1 MATTHIKRSTSASRL
16 VNYAEKRAVLKDGLN
31 LDVDYAKS
39 QFKQVREVYGN
50 QGKTQAYASRISFS
64 PKEFDPTNEDDQ
76 QKALDIAKEVYQ
88 KTYPN
93 QQVALYEHA
102 DTDALHIH
110 AVVGAIDLETGKKM
124 HGNWQEYREKLV
136 HNTDEIVQEHG
147 LAVTQVDPERYE
159 KRSMAEI
166 KMQDR
171 GQPTW
176 KDQIRQAVDSTMS
189 NQLIHDFQTFR
200 DDLKQKAIDVW
211 ERGKDLTYQLTG
223 TNYKARGNKLGTAYE
238 KGAIYNELERR
249 TRDQRDTQ
257 SETRKPDTN
266 RPDSTQSDDERNQE
280 LSGHTNSTTKQATTR
295 IDRTTDTNRPS
306 QPKGQSSLSED
317 IERFKQQQRDQQR
330 TISCDAKRRAKP
342 LQRADKDRQSKDN
355 SRTAKDKQR
364 PTGQQQH
371 VENPKRQPKPNRSK
385 DYGPSR

>member
-1 MATTHIKRSTSASRL
+1 MATTHIKRSASASRL

-64 PKEFDPTNEDDQ
+64 PKEFDPTNENDQ

-88 KTYPN
+88 QTYPN

-110 AVVGAIDLETGKKM
+110 AVIGAIDLETGKKM

-136 HNTDEIVQEHG
+136 HNTDEIVQKHG

-189 NQLIHDFQTFR
+189 NQLIHDFETFR

-266 RPDSTQSDDERNQE
+266 RPDSTQSDHERNQE

-330 TISCDAKRRAKP
+330 TISRDAKRRAKP

-364 PTGQQQH
+364 PTGQQRH
-371 VENPKRQPKPNRSK
+371 VESPKRQPKPNRSK

>member
-1 MATTHIKRSTSASRL
+1 MATTHIKRSASASRL

-76 QKALDIAKEVYQ
+76 KKALDIAKEVYQ

-110 AVVGAIDLETGKKM
+110 AVIGAIDLETGKKM

-136 HNTDEIVQEHG
+136 HHTDEIVQKHG
-147 LAVTQVDPERYE
+147 LEVTKVDPERYE

-166 KMQDR
+166 KMHNR

-189 NQLIHDFQTFR
+189 NPLIRDFQTFR
-200 DDLKQKAIDVW
+200 DDLKQKDF
-211 ERGKDLTYQLTG
+211 
-223 TNYKARGNKLGTAYE
+223 
-238 KGAIYNELERR
+238 GANFFKCLLFFWLKILEIFRVCKMR
-249 TRDQRDTQ
+249 
-257 SETRKPDTN
+257 
-266 RPDSTQSDDERNQE
+266 
-280 LSGHTNSTTKQATTR
+280 
-295 IDRTTDTNRPS
+295 
-306 QPKGQSSLSED
+306 
-317 IERFKQQQRDQQR
+317 
-330 TISCDAKRRAKP
+330 
-342 LQRADKDRQSKDN
+342 
-355 SRTAKDKQR
+355 
-364 PTGQQQH
+364 
-371 VENPKRQPKPNRSK
+371 
-385 DYGPSR
+385 

>member
-1 MATTHIKRSTSASRL
+1 MATTHIKRSASASRL

-110 AVVGAIDLETGKKM
+110 AVIGAIDLETGKKM

-136 HNTDEIVQEHG
+136 HNTDEIVQKHG
-147 LAVTQVDPERYE
+147 LEVTKVDPERYE

-166 KMQDR
+166 KMHDR

-189 NQLIHDFQTFR
+189 NPLIRDFQTFR

-238 KGAIYNELERR
+238 KEAIYNELERR

-266 RPDSTQSDDERNQE
+266 RPDNTQSDLERNQE
-280 LSGHTNSTTKQATTR
+280 LSGHTNSTTKQTTNR
-295 IDRTTDTNRPS
+295 TDRTADTNRTS
-306 QPKGQSSLSED
+306 QSARQSSLSEN

-330 TISCDAKRRAKP
+330 TISRDAKRRAKP

>member
-31 LDVDYAKS
+31 LDVEYAKS
-39 QFKQVREVYGN
+39 HFKRVREVYGN

-64 PKEFDPTNEDDQ
+64 PKELDPSNKKDQ
-76 QKALDIAKEVYQ
+76 QRALEIAKEVYQ

-110 AVVGAIDLETGKKM
+110 AVIGAIDLETGKKM

-136 HNTDEIVQEHG
+136 HNTDEIVQKHG
-147 LAVTQVDPERYE
+147 LEVTKVDPERYE

-189 NQLIHDFQTFR
+189 NPLIRDFQTFR

-238 KGAIYNELERR
+238 KEAIYNELERR

-266 RPDSTQSDDERNQE
+266 RPDNTQSDLERNQE
-280 LSGHTNSTTKQATTR
+280 LSGHTNSTTKQTTNR
-295 IDRTTDTNRPS
+295 TDRTADTNRTS
-306 QPKGQSSLSED
+306 QSARQSSLSEN

-330 TISCDAKRRAKP
+330 TISRDAKRRAKP

>member
-1 MATTHIKRSTSASRL
+1 MATTHIKRSASASRL

-39 QFKQVREVYGN
+39 QLKQVREIYGN
-50 QGKTQAYASRISFS
+50 AGSTEAYASRISFS
-64 PKEFDPTNEDDQ
+64 PKELDPSNKKDQ
-76 QKALDIAKEVYQ
+76 QKALEIAKEVYQ

-110 AVVGAIDLETGKKM
+110 AVIGAIDLETGKKM

-136 HNTDEIVQEHG
+136 HNTDEIVQKHG
-147 LAVTQVDPERYE
+147 LEVTKVDPERYE

-166 KMQDR
+166 KMHDR

-189 NQLIHDFQTFR
+189 NPLIRDFQTFR

-249 TRDQRDTQ
+249 TRDPRHNQTDTR
-257 SETRKPDTN
+257 TPDTN
-266 RPDSTQSDDERNQE
+266 RFNRTQSDPERNQE
-280 LSGHTNSTTKQATTR
+280 LSGHTNSTTKQTTNR
-295 IDRTTDTNRPS
+295 TDRTADTNRTS
-306 QPKGQSSLSED
+306 QSARQSSLSED
-317 IERFKQQQRDQQR
+317 LERFKQQQRDQQR
-330 TISCDAKRRAKP
+330 TISRDAKGRTKP

-355 SRTAKDKQR
+355 RRTAKDKQR

-371 VENPKRQPKPNRSK
+371 VENPKRQPKPDRSR

>member
-1 MATTHIKRSTSASRL
+1 MATTHIKRSASASRL

-39 QFKQVREVYGN
+39 QFKQVREVFGN

-64 PKEFDPTNEDDQ
+64 PKEFDPTNENDQ

-88 KTYPN
+88 QTYPN

-110 AVVGAIDLETGKKM
+110 AVIGAIDLETGKKM

-136 HNTDEIVQEHG
+136 HNTDEVVQKHG
-147 LAVTQVDPERYE
+147 LEVTHTDPERYE

-166 KMQDR
+166 KMHDR
-171 GQPTW
+171 RQPTW

-189 NQLIHDFQTFR
+189 NQLISDFQAFK

-211 ERGKDLTYQLTG
+211 KRGKNLTYQLTG

-238 KGAIYNELERR
+238 KEAIYNELERR
-249 TRDQRDTQ
+249 TRDQRDIRAD
-257 SETRKPDTN
+257 TRKQDTN
-266 RPDSTQSDDERNQE
+266 RPDNTQSDLERNQE
-280 LSGHTNSTTKQATTR
+280 LSGHTNSTTKQTTNR
-295 IDRTTDTNRPS
+295 IDRTADTNRTS
-306 QPKGQSSLSED
+306 QPKGHPSLSRDLEQFR
-317 IERFKQQQRDQQR
+317 EQQKKQQR
-330 TISCDAKRRAKP
+330 TINRSAQRRSKSV
-342 LQRADKDRQSKDN
+342 QRTNKDRQSQN
-355 SRTAKDKQR
+355 NRRITTDKQSAKE
-364 PTGQQQH
+364 QQH
-371 VENPKRQPKPNRSK
+371 NVESPKRQPKPDRSR

>member
-1 MATTHIKRSTSASRL
+1 MATTHIKRSASASRL

-64 PKEFDPTNEDDQ
+64 PKEFDPTNENDQ
-76 QKALDIAKEVYQ
+76 HKALEIAKEVYQ

-110 AVVGAIDLETGKKM
+110 AVIGAIDLETGRKM

-136 HNTDEIVQEHG
+136 HNTDEIVQKHG
-147 LAVTQVDPERYE
+147 LEVTKVDPERYE

-166 KMQDR
+166 KMHDR

-189 NQLIHDFQTFR
+189 NPLIRDFQTFR

-257 SETRKPDTN
+257 TDTRNPDTN
-266 RPDSTQSDDERNQE
+266 RFNSAQSDPERNQE
-280 LSGHTNSTTKQATTR
+280 LSGHANSTTKQTTNR
-295 IDRTTDTNRPS
+295 TDRTADTNRPS

-317 IERFKQQQRDQQR
+317 LERFKQQQRDQQR
-330 TISCDAKRRAKP
+330 TISRDAKRRAKP

-371 VENPKRQPKPNRSK
+371 VESPKRQPKPNRSK

>member
-31 LDVDYAKS
+31 LDVEYAKS
-39 QFKQVREVYGN
+39 HFKRVREVYGN

-64 PKEFDPTNEDDQ
+64 PKELDPSNKKDQ
-76 QKALDIAKEVYQ
+76 QKALEIAKEVYQ

-110 AVVGAIDLETGKKM
+110 AVIGAIDLETGKKM

-136 HNTDEIVQEHG
+136 HNTDEIVQKHG
-147 LAVTQVDPERYE
+147 LEVTQTDPERYE

-166 KMQDR
+166 KMHDR

-189 NQLIHDFQTFR
+189 NQLISDFQAFK

-238 KGAIYNELERR
+238 KEAIYNELERR
-249 TRDQRDTQ
+249 TRDPRYNQTDT
-257 SETRKPDTN
+257 RNPDTN
-266 RPDSTQSDDERNQE
+266 RFNSAQSDPERNQE
-280 LSGHTNSTTKQATTR
+280 LSGHTNSTTKQTTNR
-295 IDRTTDTNRPS
+295 TDRTADTNRTS
-306 QPKGQSSLSED
+306 QPKGQSSLSRDLEQFR
-317 IERFKQQQRDQQR
+317 EQQRNQQR
-330 TISCDAKRRAKP
+330 TISRSAQRRSKSV
-342 LQRADKDRQSKDN
+342 QRTNTDRQSQN
-355 SRTAKDKQR
+355 NRRIATDKQSAKE
-364 PTGQQQH
+364 QQQH
-371 VENPKRQPKPNRSK
+371 VESPKRQPKPDRSR

>member
-31 LDVDYAKS
+31 LDVEYAKS
-39 QFKQVREVYGN
+39 HFKRVREVYGN

-64 PKEFDPTNEDDQ
+64 PKELDPSNKKDQ
-76 QKALDIAKEVYQ
+76 QKALEIAKEVYQ

-110 AVVGAIDLETGKKM
+110 AVIGAIDLETGKKM

-136 HNTDEIVQEHG
+136 HNTDEIVQKHG
-147 LAVTQVDPERYE
+147 LEVTQTDPERYE

-166 KMQDR
+166 KMHDR

-189 NQLIHDFQTFR
+189 NQLISDFQTFK

-238 KGAIYNELERR
+238 KEAIYNELERR

-257 SETRKPDTN
+257 SDTN
-266 RPDSTQSDDERNQE
+266 RFNSAQSDPERNQE
-280 LSGHTNSTTKQATTR
+280 LSGHTNSTTKQTTNR
-295 IDRTTDTNRPS
+295 TDRTADTNRPS
-306 QPKGQSSLSED
+306 QPKGQSSFSRDLEQFR
-317 IERFKQQQRDQQR
+317 EQQRNQQR
-330 TISCDAKRRAKP
+330 TISHSAQRRSKSV
-342 LQRADKDRQSKDN
+342 QRTNKDGQSQN
-355 SRTAKDKQR
+355 NRRIATDKQSAKE
-364 PTGQQQH
+364 QQRH
-371 VENPKRQPKPNRSK
+371 VESPKRQPKPNRSR

>member
-1 MATTHIKRSTSASRL
+1 MATTHIKRSASASRL

-31 LDVDYAKS
+31 LDVNYAKS

-64 PKEFDPTNEDDQ
+64 PKEFDPKNEIDQ

-110 AVVGAIDLETGKKM
+110 AVIGAIDLETGRKM
-124 HGNWQEYREKLV
+124 HGTWQEYREKLV
-136 HNTDEIVQEHG
+136 HSTDEIVQEHG

-171 GQPTW
+171 GQSTW

-189 NQLIHDFQTFR
+189 NQLIRDFQTFR
-200 DDLKQKAIDVW
+200 DDLKKKAIDVW

-223 TNYKARGNKLGTAYE
+223 TNYKARGKKLGTAYE
-238 KGAIYNELERR
+238 KGEIYHELERR
-249 TRDQRDTQ
+249 TRERDIRTD
-257 SETRKPDTN
+257 TRKPDTN
-266 RPDSTQSDDERNQE
+266 RIDSTQSNTERNQK
-280 LSGHTNSTTKQATTR
+280 LSRHTNSTSEQTTNR
-295 IDRTTDTNRPS
+295 VDRTASTNRTNQS
-306 QPKGQSSLSED
+306 TRQSSLPDDLEQF
-317 IERFKQQQRDQQR
+317 RKQQQDQQR
-330 TISCDAKRRAKP
+330 TISRYAQRRAKTV
-342 LQRADKDRQSKDN
+342 QRTDKDRQSTN
-355 SRTAKDKQR
+355 NRRTQTDKQR
-364 PTGQQQH
+364 TKEQQRH
-371 VENPKRQPKPNRSK
+371 PENLKRQPKPNRSQ

>member
-1 MATTHIKRSTSASRL
+1 MATTHIKRSASASRL

-110 AVVGAIDLETGKKM
+110 AVIGAIDLETGKKM

-136 HNTDEIVQEHG
+136 HNTDEIVQKHG
-147 LAVTQVDPERYE
+147 LEVTKVDPERYE

-166 KMQDR
+166 KMHDR

-189 NQLIHDFQTFR
+189 NPLIRDFQTFR

-266 RPDSTQSDDERNQE
+266 RPDSTQSDHERNQE
-280 LSGHTNSTTKQATTR
+280 LSGHANSTTKQATNR
-295 IDRTTDTNRPS
+295 IDRTTETNRTS
-306 QPKGQSSLSED
+306 QSARQSSLSED
-317 IERFKQQQRDQQR
+317 LERFKQQQRDQQR
-330 TISCDAKRRAKP
+330 TISRDAKRRAKP

-355 SRTAKDKQR
+355 RRTAKDKQR

-371 VENPKRQPKPNRSK
+371 VKNPKRQPKPDRSR

>member
-1 MATTHIKRSTSASRL
+1 MATTHIKRSASASRL

-76 QKALDIAKEVYQ
+76 QKVLDIAKEVYQ

-110 AVVGAIDLETGKKM
+110 AVIGAIDLETGKKM

-136 HNTDEIVQEHG
+136 HNTDEIVQKHG
-147 LAVTQVDPERYE
+147 LEVTKVDPERYE

-166 KMQDR
+166 KMHDR

-189 NQLIHDFQTFR
+189 NSLIRDFQTFR

-223 TNYKARGNKLGTAYE
+223 TNYKARGNKLGTAYQKE
-238 KGAIYNELERR
+238 AIYNELERR

-266 RPDSTQSDDERNQE
+266 RPDSTQSDHERNQE
-280 LSGHTNSTTKQATTR
+280 LSGHANSTTKQATNR
-295 IDRTTDTNRPS
+295 IDRTTDTNRTS
-306 QPKGQSSLSED
+306 QSARQSSLSED

-330 TISCDAKRRAKP
+330 TISRDAKRRAKP

-371 VENPKRQPKPNRSK
+371 VENPKRQPKSDRSR
-385 DYGPSR
+385 DYGPSC

>member
-1 MATTHIKRSTSASRL
+1 MATTHIKRSASASRL

-31 LDVDYAKS
+31 LDVNYAKS

-64 PKEFDPTNEDDQ
+64 PKEFDPKNEIDQ
-76 QKALDIAKEVYQ
+76 KKALDIAKEVYQ

-110 AVVGAIDLETGKKM
+110 AVIGAIDLETGKKM

-189 NQLIHDFQTFR
+189 NQLVRDFQTFR

-238 KGAIYNELERR
+238 KEAIYNELERR
-249 TRDQRDTQ
+249 TRDPRYNQTDT
-257 SETRKPDTN
+257 RNPDTN
-266 RPDSTQSDDERNQE
+266 RFNSAQPDPERNQE
-280 LSGHTNSTTKQATTR
+280 LSGHTNSITKQTTNR
-295 IDRTTDTNRPS
+295 TDRTADTNRTN
-306 QPKGQSSLSED
+306 QPKGQSSLSRDLEQFR
-317 IERFKQQQRDQQR
+317 EQQRNQQR
-330 TISCDAKRRAKP
+330 TISRSAQRRSKSV
-342 LQRADKDRQSKDN
+342 QRTNKDGQSQNNRRTQADKQRTKEQQRHVESPKRQSKPDR
-355 SRTAKDKQR
+355 SR
-364 PTGQQQH
+364 
-371 VENPKRQPKPNRSK
+371 

>member
-1 MATTHIKRSTSASRL
+1 MATTHIKRSASASRL

-110 AVVGAIDLETGKKM
+110 AVIGAIDLETGKKM

-136 HNTDEIVQEHG
+136 HNTDEIVQKHG
-147 LAVTQVDPERYE
+147 LEVTKVDPERYE

-166 KMQDR
+166 KMHDR

-189 NQLIHDFQTFR
+189 NPLIRDFQTFR

-266 RPDSTQSDDERNQE
+266 RPDSTQSDHERNQE
-280 LSGHTNSTTKQATTR
+280 LSGHANSTTKQATNR
-295 IDRTTDTNRPS
+295 IDRTTETNRTS
-306 QPKGQSSLSED
+306 QSARQSSLSED
-317 IERFKQQQRDQQR
+317 LERFKQQQRDQQR
-330 TISCDAKRRAKP
+330 TISRDAKRRAKP

-371 VENPKRQPKPNRSK
+371 VKNPKRQPKPDRSR

>member
-1 MATTHIKRSTSASRL
+1 MATTHIKRSASASRL

-31 LDVDYAKS
+31 LDVNYAKS
-39 QFKQVREVYGN
+39 QFKHVREVYGN

-64 PKEFDPTNEDDQ
+64 PKEFDPKNEIDQ
-76 QKALDIAKEVYQ
+76 KKALDIAKEVYQ

-110 AVVGAIDLETGKKM
+110 AVIGAIDLETGKKM

-136 HNTDEIVQEHG
+136 HNTDEIVQKHG
-147 LAVTQVDPERYE
+147 LEVTQVDPERYE

-166 KMQDR
+166 KMHDR

-189 NQLIHDFQTFR
+189 NQLVRDFQTFR

-223 TNYKARGNKLGTAYE
+223 TNYKARGKKLGTAYE
-238 KGAIYNELERR
+238 KGAIYHELERR
-249 TRDQRDTQ
+249 TRDPRDTQ
-257 SETRKPDTN
+257 SETRKPDTT
-266 RPDSTQSDDERNQE
+266 RIDSSQSDFERNQE
-280 LSGHTNSTTKQATTR
+280 LSGYTNSTPEQTANR
-295 IDRTTDTNRPS
+295 VDRTAPTNRTN
-306 QPKGQSSLSED
+306 QPKGQSSLSRDLEQFR
-317 IERFKQQQRDQQR
+317 EQQRNQQR
-330 TISCDAKRRAKP
+330 TISRSAQRRSKSV
-342 LQRADKDRQSKDN
+342 QRTNKDGQSQN
-355 SRTAKDKQR
+355 NRRTQADKQR
-364 PTGQQQH
+364 TKEQQRH
-371 VENPKRQPKPNRSK
+371 SENLKRQPKPDRSK

>member
-1 MATTHIKRSTSASRL
+1 MATTHIKRSASASRL

-136 HNTDEIVQEHG
+136 HNTDEIVQKHG
-147 LAVTQVDPERYE
+147 LEVTKVDPARYE

-189 NQLIHDFQTFR
+189 NPLIRDFQTFR

-266 RPDSTQSDDERNQE
+266 RPDSTQSDHERNQE
-280 LSGHTNSTTKQATTR
+280 LSGHANSTTKQATNR
-295 IDRTTDTNRPS
+295 IDRTTETNRTS
-306 QPKGQSSLSED
+306 QSARQSSLSED
-317 IERFKQQQRDQQR
+317 LERFKQQQRDQQR
-330 TISCDAKRRAKP
+330 TISRDAKRRAKP

-371 VENPKRQPKPNRSK
+371 VKNPKRQPKPDRSR

>member
-1 MATTHIKRSTSASRL
+1 MATTHIKRSASASRL

-31 LDVDYAKS
+31 LDVNYAKS

-64 PKEFDPTNEDDQ
+64 PKEFDPKNEIDL

-110 AVVGAIDLETGKKM
+110 AVIGAIDLETGKKM

-147 LAVTQVDPERYE
+147 LAVTQVNPERYE

-189 NQLIHDFQTFR
+189 NQLIRDFQAFR

-211 ERGKDLTYQLTG
+211 ERGKDLTYQITD
-223 TNYKARGNKLGTAYE
+223 TNYKARGKKLGTAYE
-238 KGAIYNELERR
+238 KEAIYNELERR
-249 TRDQRDTQ
+249 TRDQGGIRTDTK
-257 SETRKPDTN
+257 KPDTS
-266 RPDSTQSDDERNQE
+266 RIDSTQSNFERNQE
-280 LSGHTNSTTKQATTR
+280 LSRHTNSITEQTTNR
-295 IDRTTDTNRPS
+295 VDRTTPTNRENQS
-306 QPKGQSSLSED
+306 ACQSSLSD
-317 IERFKQQQRDQQR
+317 DLKQFRKQQQDQQR
-330 TISCDAKRRAKP
+330 TISRDAQRRSKSV
-342 LQRADKDRQSKDN
+342 QRTNKDGKSQNNR
-355 SRTAKDKQR
+355 RIATDKQSAKE
-364 PTGQQQH
+364 QQH
-371 VENPKRQPKPNRSK
+371 YVESPKRQPKPDRSR

>member
-1 MATTHIKRSTSASRL
+1 MATTHIKRSASASRL

-31 LDVDYAKS
+31 LDVNYAKS

-64 PKEFDPTNEDDQ
+64 PKEFDPQNEIDQ
-76 QKALDIAKEVYQ
+76 QKALAIAKEVYQ

-110 AVVGAIDLETGKKM
+110 AVIGAIDLETGRKM

-147 LAVTQVDPERYE
+147 MAVTQVDPERYE

-176 KDQIRQAVDSTMS
+176 KDKIRQAVDSTMS
-189 NQLIHDFQTFR
+189 NQLIRDFQTFR
-200 DDLKQKAIDVW
+200 DDLKQQAVDVW
-211 ERGKDLTYQLTG
+211 ERGKNLTYQLTG
-223 TNYKARGNKLGTAYE
+223 TNYKARGTKLGTAYE
-238 KGAIYNELERR
+238 KEAIYHELERR
-249 TRDQRDTQ
+249 TRDQGDTR
-257 SETRKPDTN
+257 TDTA
-266 RPDSTQSDDERNQE
+266 RIDRTQSDFERNQE
-280 LSGHTNSTTKQATTR
+280 LSGHPNSTSEQTTNR
-295 IDRTTDTNRPS
+295 VDRTTSTNQTN
-306 QPKGQSSLSED
+306 QPTRQSSLSD
-317 IERFKQQQRDQQR
+317 DLKQLRKQQQNQQR
-330 TISCDAKRRAKP
+330 TISCDAQRRAKTV
-342 LQRADKDRQSKDN
+342 QRTDHDRQSTN
-355 SRTAKDKQR
+355 HRQTQTNKQR
-364 PTGQQQH
+364 PKEQQRYP
-371 VENPKRQPKPNRSK
+371 ENLKRQPKPDRSK

>member
-110 AVVGAIDLETGKKM
+110 AVIGAIDLETGKKM

-136 HNTDEIVQEHG
+136 HNTDEIIQKHG
-147 LAVTQVDPERYE
+147 LEVTKVDPERYE

-166 KMQDR
+166 KMHDR

-189 NQLIHDFQTFR
+189 NPLIRDFQTFR

-266 RPDSTQSDDERNQE
+266 RFNSAQSDPERNQE
-280 LSGHTNSTTKQATTR
+280 LSGHANSTTKQTTNR
-295 IDRTTDTNRPS
+295 TDRTADTNRTN
-306 QPKGQSSLSED
+306 QPKGQSNLSRDLEQF
-317 IERFKQQQRDQQR
+317 RRQQQDQQR
-330 TISCDAKRRAKP
+330 TISRDAKRRSKTV
-342 LQRADKDRQSKDN
+342 QRTDNDRQSKDN
-355 SRTAKDKQR
+355 RRTQTDKQSAKE
-364 PTGQQQH
+364 QQRH
-371 VENPKRQPKPNRSK
+371 VESPKRQSKPDRSR

>member
-1 MATTHIKRSTSASRL
+1 MATTHIKRSASASRL

-31 LDVDYAKS
+31 LDVNYAKS

-64 PKEFDPTNEDDQ
+64 PKEFDPKNEIDQ

-110 AVVGAIDLETGKKM
+110 AVVGAIDLETGRKM

-136 HNTDEIVQEHG
+136 HNTDEIVQEHD

-223 TNYKARGNKLGTAYE
+223 TNYKARGKKLGTAYE
-238 KGAIYNELERR
+238 KGEIYHELERR
-249 TRDQRDTQ
+249 TRDRRNTQTDT
-257 SETRKPDTN
+257 TRI
-266 RPDSTQSDDERNQE
+266 DSTQSDVERNQE
-280 LSGHTNSTTKQATTR
+280 LSRHTNSAPEQAANR
-295 IDRTTDTNRPS
+295 VDRTAPTNRTNQS
-306 QPKGQSSLSED
+306 TRQSSLSGDLEQF
-317 IERFKQQQRDQQR
+317 RKQQQDQQR
-330 TISCDAKRRAKP
+330 TISRDAQRRAKTV
-342 LQRADKDRQSKDN
+342 QRTDNDHQSQDNRRTQADKQHTKEQ
-355 SRTAKDKQR
+355 QR
-364 PTGQQQH
+364 H
-371 VENPKRQPKPNRSK
+371 SENLKRQPKPDRSN

>member
-110 AVVGAIDLETGKKM
+110 AVIGAIDLETGEKM

-136 HNTDEIVQEHG
+136 HNTDEIIQKHG
-147 LAVTQVDPERYE
+147 LEVTKVDPERYE

-166 KMQDR
+166 KMHDR

-189 NQLIHDFQTFR
+189 NPLIRDFQTFR

-238 KGAIYNELERR
+238 KGAIYNELKRR

-257 SETRKPDTN
+257 SETRNPDTN
-266 RPDSTQSDDERNQE
+266 RFNSAQSDPERNQE
-280 LSGHTNSTTKQATTR
+280 LSGHTNSTPKQTTNR
-295 IDRTTDTNRPS
+295 IDRTTGTNHTNQS
-306 QPKGQSSLSED
+306 KGQSSLSTDLEQF
-317 IERFKQQQRDQQR
+317 RKQQRDQQR
-330 TISCDAKRRAKP
+330 TISRDAKRRAKP

-371 VENPKRQPKPNRSK
+371 VKNPKRQPKPDRSR

>member
-1 MATTHIKRSTSASRL
+1 MATTHIKRSASASRL

-31 LDVDYAKS
+31 LDVNYAKS

-64 PKEFDPTNEDDQ
+64 PKEFDPKNEIDQ
-76 QKALDIAKEVYQ
+76 KKALDIAKEVYQ

-110 AVVGAIDLETGKKM
+110 AVIGAIDLETGKKM

-136 HNTDEIVQEHG
+136 HNTDEIVQKHG
-147 LAVTQVDPERYE
+147 LEVTHTDPERYE

-189 NQLIHDFQTFR
+189 NQLIRDFQAFR

-249 TRDQRDTQ
+249 TRDPRYNQTDT
-257 SETRKPDTN
+257 KNPDTN
-266 RPDSTQSDDERNQE
+266 RFNSAQPDPERNQE
-280 LSGHTNSTTKQATTR
+280 LSRHTNSITEQTTNR
-295 IDRTTDTNRPS
+295 VDRTTPTNRENQS
-306 QPKGQSSLSED
+306 ARQSSLSD
-317 IERFKQQQRDQQR
+317 DLKQFRKQQQDQQR
-330 TISCDAKRRAKP
+330 AISRDAQRRAKTV
-342 LQRADKDRQSKDN
+342 QRTDNDRQSTN
-355 SRTAKDKQR
+355 NHRTQADKQR
-364 PTGQQQH
+364 TKEQQRYP
-371 VENPKRQPKPNRSK
+371 ENLKRQPNPDRSK

>member
-1 MATTHIKRSTSASRL
+1 MATTHIKRSASASRL

-64 PKEFDPTNEDDQ
+64 PKEFNPTNEDDQ

-110 AVVGAIDLETGKKM
+110 AVIGAIDLETGKKM

-136 HNTDEIVQEHG
+136 HNTDEIVKKHG
-147 LAVTQVDPERYE
+147 LEVTKVDPERYE

-166 KMQDR
+166 KMHDR

-189 NQLIHDFQTFR
+189 NPLIRDFQTFR
-200 DDLKQKAIDVW
+200 DNLKQKAIDVW

-266 RPDSTQSDDERNQE
+266 RFNSAQSDTERNQE
-280 LSGHTNSTTKQATTR
+280 LSGHANSTTKQTTNR
-295 IDRTTDTNRPS
+295 TDRTADTNRPS
-306 QPKGQSSLSED
+306 QPNSQSSLSED
-317 IERFKQQQRDQQR
+317 LERFKQQQQDQQR
-330 TISCDAKRRAKP
+330 TINRDAKRRAKP

-364 PTGQQQH
+364 PTGQQHH
-371 VENPKRQPKPNRSK
+371 VENPKRQPKPDRSR
-385 DYGPSR
+385 DYGPNR

>member
-1 MATTHIKRSTSASRL
+1 MATTHIKRSASASRL

-110 AVVGAIDLETGKKM
+110 AVIGAIDLETGKKM

-136 HNTDEIVQEHG
+136 HNTDEIVQKHG
-147 LAVTQVDPERYE
+147 LEVTKVDPERYE

-171 GQPTW
+171 GQTTW
-176 KDQIRQAVDSTMS
+176 KDEIRQAVDNVMS
-189 NQLIHDFQTFR
+189 NVHISDFETFT
-200 DDLKQKAIDVW
+200 DVLRKKSIEVY
-211 ERGKDLTYQLTG
+211 ERGKDVTYQLLG

-238 KGAIYNELERR
+238 KEAIYNELERR
-249 TRDQRDTQ
+249 TRDSRLNQTDT
-257 SETRKPDTN
+257 RNPDTN
-266 RPDSTQSDDERNQE
+266 RFNSAQSDPERNQE
-280 LSGHTNSTTKQATTR
+280 LSGHTNSTPKQTTNR
-295 IDRTTDTNRPS
+295 IDRTTGTNHTNQS
-306 QPKGQSSLSED
+306 KGQSSLSTDLEQF
-317 IERFKQQQRDQQR
+317 RKQQRDQQR
-330 TISCDAKRRAKP
+330 TISRDAQRRAKP

-371 VENPKRQPKPNRSK
+371 VKNPKRQPKPDRSR

>member
-1 MATTHIKRSTSASRL
+1 MATTHIKRSASASRL

-31 LDVDYAKS
+31 LDMNYAKS

-64 PKEFDPTNEDDQ
+64 PKEFDPKNEIDQ
-76 QKALDIAKEVYQ
+76 QRALDIAKEVYQ

-110 AVVGAIDLETGKKM
+110 AVIGAIDLETGKKM

-171 GQPTW
+171 GQSTW
-176 KDQIRQAVDSTMS
+176 KDQIRQAVDNTMS
-189 NQLIHDFQTFR
+189 NQLIRDFQTFR

-223 TNYKARGNKLGTAYE
+223 TNYKARGKKLGTAYE
-238 KGAIYNELERR
+238 KGEIYHELERR
-249 TRDQRDTQ
+249 NRDQRDIRTD
-257 SETRKPDTN
+257 TRKPDTN
-266 RPDSTQSDDERNQE
+266 RINSTQSDTERNQK
-280 LSGHTNSTTKQATTR
+280 LSRHTNSTSEQTTNR
-295 IDRTTDTNRPS
+295 VDRTASTNRTNQS
-306 QPKGQSSLSED
+306 TRQSSLPDDLEQF
-317 IERFKQQQRDQQR
+317 RKQQQDQQR
-330 TISCDAKRRAKP
+330 TISRHAQRRAKTV
-342 LQRADKDRQSKDN
+342 QRTDNDRQSTN
-355 SRTAKDKQR
+355 NRRTQADKQR
-364 PTGQQQH
+364 TKEQQRH
-371 VENPKRQPKPNRSK
+371 TENFKRQPKPDRSK

>member
-1 MATTHIKRSTSASRL
+1 MATTHIKRSASASRL

-110 AVVGAIDLETGKKM
+110 AVIGAIDLETGKKM

-136 HNTDEIVQEHG
+136 HNTDEIVQKHG
-147 LAVTQVDPERYE
+147 LEVTKVDPERYE

-166 KMQDR
+166 KMHGR

-189 NQLIHDFQTFR
+189 NPLIRDFQTFR

-223 TNYKARGNKLGTAYE
+223 TNYKARGNKLGTAYQKE
-238 KGAIYNELERR
+238 AIYNELERR

-266 RPDSTQSDDERNQE
+266 RPDSTQSDHERNQE
-280 LSGHTNSTTKQATTR
+280 LSGHANSTTKQATNR
-295 IDRTTDTNRPS
+295 IDRTTDTNRTS
-306 QPKGQSSLSED
+306 QSARQSSLSED

-330 TISCDAKRRAKP
+330 TISRDAKRRAKP
-342 LQRADKDRQSKDN
+342 LQRADKDCQSKDN
-355 SRTAKDKQR
+355 RRTAKDKQR

-371 VENPKRQPKPNRSK
+371 VENPKRQPKPDRSR

>member
-1 MATTHIKRSTSASRL
+1 MATTHIKRSASASRL

-64 PKEFDPTNEDDQ
+64 PKEFDPTNENDQ

-88 KTYPN
+88 QTYPN

-110 AVVGAIDLETGKKM
+110 AVIGAIDLETGKKM

-136 HNTDEIVQEHG
+136 HNTDEIVQKHG
-147 LAVTQVDPERYE
+147 LEVTKVDPERYE

-166 KMQDR
+166 KMHDR

-189 NQLIHDFQTFR
+189 NPLIRDFQTFR

-266 RPDSTQSDDERNQE
+266 RPDSTQSDHERNQE

-295 IDRTTDTNRPS
+295 IDRTTGTNRPS

-330 TISCDAKRRAKP
+330 TISRDAKRRAKP

-364 PTGQQQH
+364 PTGQQRH
-371 VENPKRQPKPNRSK
+371 VESPKRQPKPNRSK

>member
-1 MATTHIKRSTSASRL
+1 MATTHIKRSASASRL

-110 AVVGAIDLETGKKM
+110 AVIGAIDLETGKKM

-136 HNTDEIVQEHG
+136 HNTDEIVQKHG
-147 LAVTQVDPERYE
+147 LEVTKVDPERYE

-166 KMQDR
+166 KMHDR

-189 NQLIHDFQTFR
+189 NPLIRDFKTFR

-249 TRDQRDTQ
+249 TRDPRHNQTDTR
-257 SETRKPDTN
+257 TPDTN
-266 RPDSTQSDDERNQE
+266 RFNRTQSDPERNQE
-280 LSGHTNSTTKQATTR
+280 LSGHTNSTTKQTTNR
-295 IDRTTDTNRPS
+295 TDRTADTNRTN
-306 QPKGQSSLSED
+306 QPKGQSSLSRDLEQFR
-317 IERFKQQQRDQQR
+317 EQQRNQQR
-330 TISCDAKRRAKP
+330 TISRSAQRRSKSVQRTNKDGQSQNNRRIATDKQSAKEQ
-342 LQRADKDRQSKDN
+342 QRHVESPKRQSKPDR
-355 SRTAKDKQR
+355 SR
-364 PTGQQQH
+364 
-371 VENPKRQPKPNRSK
+371 

>member
-1 MATTHIKRSTSASRL
+1 MATTHIKRSASASRL

-31 LDVDYAKS
+31 LDVNYAKS

-64 PKEFDPTNEDDQ
+64 PKEFDPKNEIDQ
-76 QKALDIAKEVYQ
+76 KKALDIAKEVYQ

-110 AVVGAIDLETGKKM
+110 AVIGAIDLETGKKM

-136 HNTDEIVQEHG
+136 HNTDEIVQKHG
-147 LAVTQVDPERYE
+147 LEVTHTDPERYE

-189 NQLIHDFQTFR
+189 NQLICDFQTFR

-223 TNYKARGNKLGTAYE
+223 TNYKARGNKLGT
-238 KGAIYNELERR
+238 
-249 TRDQRDTQ
+249 
-257 SETRKPDTN
+257 
-266 RPDSTQSDDERNQE
+266 
-280 LSGHTNSTTKQATTR
+280 
-295 IDRTTDTNRPS
+295 
-306 QPKGQSSLSED
+306 
-317 IERFKQQQRDQQR
+317 
-330 TISCDAKRRAKP
+330 
-342 LQRADKDRQSKDN
+342 
-355 SRTAKDKQR
+355 
-364 PTGQQQH
+364 
-371 VENPKRQPKPNRSK
+371 V
-385 DYGPSR
+385 

>member
-1 MATTHIKRSTSASRL
+1 MATTHIKRSASASRL

-64 PKEFDPTNEDDQ
+64 PKEFDPKNEIDQ

-136 HNTDEIVQEHG
+136 HNTDEIVQKHG
-147 LAVTQVDPERYE
+147 LEVTHADPERYE

-171 GQPTW
+171 GQTTW
-176 KDQIRQAVDSTMS
+176 KDQIRQAVDGTMS
-189 NQLIHDFQTFR
+189 NQLIRDFQTFR

-238 KGAIYNELERR
+238 KGAIYHELERR

-266 RPDSTQSDDERNQE
+266 RPDNTQSDLERNQE
-280 LSGHTNSTTKQATTR
+280 LSGNANSTTKQATTR
-295 IDRTTDTNRPS
+295 IDRTIDTNRPS

-317 IERFKQQQRDQQR
+317 IERFKQQQRYQQR
-330 TISCDAKRRAKP
+330 TISRDAKRRAKP

-364 PTGQQQH
+364 PTGQQRH
-371 VENPKRQPKPNRSK
+371 VESPKRQPKPNRSK

>member
-1 MATTHIKRSTSASRL
+1 MATTHIKRSDSASRL

-31 LDVDYAKS
+31 LDVNYAKS
-39 QFKQVREVYGN
+39 QLKQVREVYGN

-64 PKEFDPTNEDDQ
+64 PKEFDPTNENDQ
-76 QKALDIAKEVYQ
+76 QKALEIAKEVYQ

-110 AVVGAIDLETGKKM
+110 AVIGAIDLETGKKM

-136 HNTDEIVQEHG
+136 HNTDEIVQKHG
-147 LAVTQVDPERYE
+147 LEVTKVDPERYE

-166 KMQDR
+166 KMHDR

-189 NQLIHDFQTFR
+189 NPLIRDFQTFR

-266 RPDSTQSDDERNQE
+266 RFNSAQSDPERNQE
-280 LSGHTNSTTKQATTR
+280 LSGHTNSTSKQTTNR
-295 IDRTTDTNRPS
+295 IDRTAGTNHQN
-306 QPKGQSSLSED
+306 QPKGQSSLSNDLEQFREQQKKQQRAITKHAEQRARQIRED
-317 IERFKQQQRDQQR
+317 NQKRQSADAQRIKRDNERSASQQRD
-330 TISCDAKRRAKP
+330 TKRPKRHPK
-342 LQRADKDRQSKDN
+342 
-355 SRTAKDKQR
+355 
-364 PTGQQQH
+364 PTGQK
-371 VENPKRQPKPNRSK
+371 N
-385 DYGPSR
+385 YGPSR

>member
-1 MATTHIKRSTSASRL
+1 MATTHIKRSASASQL

-31 LDVDYAKS
+31 LDVNYAKS

-64 PKEFDPTNEDDQ
+64 PKEFDPKNEIDQ
-76 QKALDIAKEVYQ
+76 KKALDIAKEVYQ

-110 AVVGAIDLETGKKM
+110 AVIGAIDLETGRKM

-159 KRSMAEI
+159 KHSMAEI

-176 KDQIRQAVDSTMS
+176 KDQIRQAVDGTMS

-223 TNYKARGNKLGTAYE
+223 TNYKARGKKLGTAYE
-238 KGAIYNELERR
+238 KGEIYHELERR
-249 TRDQRDTQ
+249 TRDQRDIRTD
-257 SETRKPDTN
+257 TRKPDTT
-266 RPDSTQSDDERNQE
+266 RIDSTQSDSERNQE
-280 LSGHTNSTTKQATTR
+280 LSRHTNSAPEQTANR
-295 IDRTTDTNRPS
+295 VDRTAPTNRKN
-306 QPKGQSSLSED
+306 QPTRQSSLSD
-317 IERFKQQQRDQQR
+317 DLKQFRKQQQDQQR
-330 TISCDAKRRAKP
+330 TISRDAQRRAKTV
-342 LQRADKDRQSKDN
+342 QRTDNDRQSTN
-355 SRTAKDKQR
+355 NRRTQADKQR
-364 PTGQQQH
+364 AKEQQRH
-371 VENPKRQPKPNRSK
+371 PENLKRQSKPNRSK